1 LQPQFL
7 LMALALALG
16 GCAGNPV
23 GALEPIAAAAPGS
36 SRVDMLVVTTRSDV
50 GVSRGEMFG
59 GERSMR
65 PSFADISIL
74 IPPESAR
81 TVGEVQW
88 PTSLPPDPAR
98 EFATLSAEK
107 VPPEVG
113 LKRFRERLAK
123 VPGRRVLLFVHG
135 YNTRFEESVFRLAQ
149 IVHDS
154 KAPVLPVLFTW
165 PSRGKLL
172 GYAYDRESA
181 NYSRDA
187 LELTLQKLI
196 QAHDVG
202 EVTLLAHSMGN
213 WVALE
218 ALRQLAIRNGG
229 IHPKIKTV
237 MLAAPDVD
245 VDVFRRQVEMIGPK
259 RPPFIVILSRDDKAL
274 AMSQRVWGD
283 TPRLGAMD
291 PNDAGIHQ
299 MIKTAGLQVVDLTDM
314 KSTDRL
320 NHGKFAE
327 NPEVVR
333 MIGGRLADGQTLS
346 DSKAGLGDRIGM
358 ITTDAVRTVGRAA
371 TVTVSAPIAIIDPE
385 TRKNLGDQIEDL
397 GDNARGAVRNTKDI
411 VQSQ

>member
-1 LQPQFL
+1 
-7 LMALALALG
+7 MALALALA

-23 GALEPIAAAAPGS
+23 GALQPIAAAAPGS

-50 GVSRGEMFG
+50 GVSPGEMFG
-59 GERSMR
+59 GERALR

-74 IPPESAR
+74 IPPDSAR
-81 TVGEVQW
+81 TIGEVQW
-88 PTSLPPDPAR
+88 PTSLPPDPSR

-107 VPPEVG
+107 VPADVA

-165 PSRGKLL
+165 PSRGKVL
-172 GYAYDRESA
+172 GYTYDRESA
-181 NYSRDA
+181 NFSRDA

-196 QAHDVG
+196 NARDVG

-213 WVALE
+213 WVAIE

-245 VDVFRRQVEMIGPK
+245 VDVFRRQVEIIGPK

-283 TPRLGAMD
+283 TPRLGAID
-291 PNDAGIHQ
+291 PNDATYHQ
-299 MIKTAGLQVVDLTDM
+299 LLASGGLQVVDLTDM
-314 KSTDRL
+314 KSADKL

-346 DSKAGLGDRIGM
+346 DSKTGLGDRIGL

-385 TRKNLGDQIEDL
+385 TRSNLGDQIQDL
-397 GDNARGAVRNTKDI
+397 GDHAKSAVRNTRDI
-411 VQSQ
+411 AKTQ